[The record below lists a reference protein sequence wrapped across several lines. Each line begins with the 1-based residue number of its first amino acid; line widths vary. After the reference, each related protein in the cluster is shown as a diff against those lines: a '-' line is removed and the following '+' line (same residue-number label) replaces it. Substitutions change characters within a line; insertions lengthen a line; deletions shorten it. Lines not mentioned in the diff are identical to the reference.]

1 MLFRTENEK
10 DSDNLERVFQQTPFL
25 EEELI
30 AGLPKKKDSNGWEP
44 LLLLM
49 EEFVP
54 TLFHDLLHRH
64 V

>member
-1 MLFRTENEK
+1 MIYL
-10 DSDNLERVFQQTPFL
+10 DSDNLERFFQQTPFL

-30 AGLPKKKDSNGWEP
+30 AGLPKTDSNGWEP
-44 LLLLM
+44 LLLLLK
-49 EEFVP
+49 EFVT